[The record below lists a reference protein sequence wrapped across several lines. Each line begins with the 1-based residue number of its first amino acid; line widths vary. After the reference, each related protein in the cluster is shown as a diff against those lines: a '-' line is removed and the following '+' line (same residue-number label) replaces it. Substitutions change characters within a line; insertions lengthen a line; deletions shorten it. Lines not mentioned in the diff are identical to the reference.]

1 MGKAQNNCS
10 HCPRA
15 SLPLLHILMGSVGVR
30 VLFLVRI
37 FACVCVGGGGGGRE
51 RKVTS

>member
-15 SLPLLHILMGSVGVR
+15 SLPLLHMLMGYVGVR
-30 VLFLVRI
+30 VLFLVRK
-37 FACVCVGGGGGGRE
+37 FACVCGGGGRGGGGAE
-51 RKVTS
+51 SD